1 MSLRLENVIYAST
14 RVMMGLQKNER
25 ILEVGKLKLHTNC
38 INNELNCY
46 GIMNFTR
53 QVIKPKSARLPS
65 LESHVQ

>member
-1 MSLRLENVIYAST
+1 MAQMLIIFNVLTSRKCYLRFHTCNDGFAK
-14 RVMMGLQKNER
+14 KNER

-53 QVIKPKSARLPS
+53 
-65 LESHVQ
+65 